1 MLMYKW
7 TTLNMSAHF
16 FGSVLTIQQL
26 GVARDIAE
34 PNENIH
40 GLKGLFFHFFC
51 SKRKIRGNQ
60 MTGKDNTFLFL

>member
-1 MLMYKW
+1 
-7 TTLNMSAHF
+7 MSAHF

-40 GLKGLFFHFFC
+40 DLNGFFFPFQFFEKN
-51 SKRKIRGNQ
+51 KRKSND
-60 MTGKDNTFLFL
+60 K